1 MGWGRIILILR
12 SDIMDCRRNVR
23 PVKIEANS
31 MKIDQL
37 PLFLRKTF
45 QKKASTQIL
54 KPVAP
59 TGESSVM
66 QTLLTFQAFLA
77 EKYAPKTVKMYWGDV
92 RELSIYLKSKRL
104 KEISSH
110 DLQQWIGSLVSPAGK
125 GLERKTVN
133 RKVSAITTYFL
144 WLQGL
149 GAITA
154 DPTLVLNNTRIQS
167 PLPDYLYEQE
177 IKTLSA
183 EASHDTRMYLLVL
196 LFLNTGLKSNEL
208 FLLTRA
214 HVDISDPYNP
224 ELWIKHSGKQS
235 KKDRKVALPARFTA
249 VYAQYLEKYQV
260 ADKLFPFTERYMQM
274 IFAELKSKTGIDKE
288 LTAKTLRHT
297 HVVRAYERGEG
308 FEIIFDRI
316 GLAPDSRPEAE
327 EMYKRLAGR
336 GI

>member
-1 MGWGRIILILR
+1 
-12 SDIMDCRRNVR
+12 
-23 PVKIEANS
+23 

-37 PLFLRKTF
+37 PLFLRRTF
-45 QKKASTQIL
+45 QKKASTQVV
-54 KPVAP
+54 KPEAP

-66 QTLLTFQAFLA
+66 QTLLTFQTFLA

-92 RELSIYLKSKRL
+92 RELSIYLKNKKI

-110 DLQQWIGSLVSPAGK
+110 DLQQWIGNLVSPAGK

-133 RKVSAITTYFL
+133 RKVSAITTYFI

-154 DPTLVLNNTRIQS
+154 DPTMVLNNTRIQS
-167 PLPDYLYEQE
+167 PLPDYLYETE

-183 EASHDTRMYLLVL
+183 EASTDPRTYLLVL
-196 LFLNTGLKSNEL
+196 LFLDTGLKSNEL

-249 VYAQYLEKYQV
+249 VYTQYLEKYQV
-260 ADKLFPFTERYMQM
+260 EDKLFPFTERYMQM
-274 IFAELKSKTGIDKE
+274 IFADLKSKTGIDKE

-297 HVVRAYERGEG
+297 HVVRAYKRGEG

-327 EMYKRLAGR
+327 EMYRRLAAA

>member
-1 MGWGRIILILR
+1 
-12 SDIMDCRRNVR
+12 
-23 PVKIEANS
+23 

-37 PLFLRKTF
+37 PLFIRRTF
-45 QKKASTQIL
+45 QKKASTQVV
-54 KPVAP
+54 KPATP
-59 TGESSVM
+59 TGERSVM

-77 EKYAPKTVKMYWGDV
+77 EKYAPKTAKMYWGDV
-92 RELSIYLKSKRL
+92 RELSIYLKNKKL
-104 KEISSH
+104 KKISSH
-110 DLQQWIGSLVSPAGK
+110 DLQQWIGSLVSPAGR

-149 GAITA
+149 EAITD
-154 DPTLVLNNTRIQS
+154 DPTMVLNNARIQS
-167 PLPDYLYEQE
+167 PLPDYLYEGE

-183 EASHDTRMYLLVL
+183 EASRDSRTYLLVL
-196 LFLNTGLKSNEL
+196 LFLDTGLKSNEL

-249 VYAQYLEKYQV
+249 VYTQYLERYSV
-260 ADKLFPFTERYMQM
+260 GDKLFPFTARFMQM
-274 IFAELKSKTGIDKE
+274 IFAELKRKTNIDKD

-297 HVVRAYERGEG
+297 HVVMAYKRGEG

-327 EMYKRLAGR
+327 EVYRRLAAA